1 MGWHKQTYDER
12 RGEGGKRKEFEMV
25 EKMEGLE
32 KLEKCFKNLD
42 SPATSGSGMEAAK
55 PILYW
60 CILRLHLWKTVEE
73 PHLRL
78 LHFLYQNLL
87 GT

>member
-1 MGWHKQTYDER
+1 
-12 RGEGGKRKEFEMV
+12 MV

-73 PHLRL
+73 PVITFPLPESTRYLSKHI
-78 LHFLYQNLL
+78 YATMQQPMK
-87 GT
+87 